1 MNIVFDYNV
10 DLTSEYRSALSPILP
25 KGLAPLL
32 LDPIAGLRGTPDRKE
47 GFVFVTSLP
56 SDILNYHEK
65 FFEKYKDAPQW
76 FVILIHKSD
85 QGIMRLNEAGT
96 RYGLYNFKSYFVSDL
111 DHFVKAVDQIASE
124 KKKVPG
130 KILICAKHKNT
141 DLEKLGRFLFG
152 EDTSRFDVQILAE
165 ALETDASILFLCG
178 ERQNDFRNLKILEG
192 MEPYFIV
199 LKPEMH
205 IQQYLRPDDLICFL
219 ASQFCMTAER
229 VMKRIFFV
237 SLQYEMMKQKISV
250 RDAIQDQELFIW
262 DSFGLPLPR
271 KDYTTKAAN
280 DFLKKYYTD
289 GSRLKVL
296 FADR

>member
-10 DLTSEYRSALSPILP
+10 DLISEYRSALSPILP

-65 FFEKYKDAPQW
+65 FFKEYKDVPQW

-85 QGIMRLNEAGT
+85 QGIMRLNEVRT
-96 RYGLYNFKSYFVSDL
+96 QYGLHNFKSYFVSDL
-111 DHFVKAVDQIASE
+111 DHFVIAVDQIASE
-124 KKKVPG
+124 KKKVLG
-130 KILICAKHKNT
+130 KILICSKHKNP
-141 DLEKLGRFLFG
+141 DMEKLGRFLFG
-152 EDTSRFDVQILAE
+152 EDTLRFDTQILTE
-165 ALETDASILFLCG
+165 VLETDASILFLCG
-178 ERQNDFRNLKILEG
+178 ERKNDFRNLKILDG
-192 MEPYFIV
+192 MEPFFII

-219 ASQFCMTAER
+219 ASEFCMTVER

-237 SLQYEMMKQKISV
+237 SLQYEMMKEEISA
-250 RDAIQDQELFIW
+250 RDDIQNHELFIW
-262 DSFGLPLPR
+262 DSFGLPLAR

-280 DFLKKYYTD
+280 DFLKNIIQMEI
-289 GSRLKVL
+289 G
-296 FADR
+296 